1 MKKIIAALLAAV
13 LALTGMAAAFA
24 EGNEILR
31 KGDSGEKVTWIQ
43 TRLIELEYLEG
54 NATGTFDDATEKALQ
69 WFQKD
74 NRLLATGMA
83 DETTMNV
90 LAVALRKRTKN
101 HAPEGWQNGGD

>member
-54 NATGTFDDATEKALQ
+54 NASGTFDEATEEALQ
-69 WFQKD
+69 RFRRD
-74 NRLLATGMA
+74 NSLLVT
-83 DETTMNV
+83 
-90 LAVALRKRTKN
+90 
-101 HAPEGWQNGGD
+101 